1 MSDLMTTEP
10 DTSGQPTTGT
20 ETENPTNGFDLSS
33 VLSAEYQS
41 HPSITKFG
49 GDVNKMA
56 KSYLS
61 LESLMGQGR
70 LAVPKDE
77 NDANAWGMYDK
88 AFGVPEAPDG
98 YELTA
103 PEGASLDE
111 FKSLMKANHIPP
123 TVAQKLLDA
132 HLNEFTQYENIKKQ
146 EMEAAKNEAETQLK
160 QEWGMKYN
168 ENMSTAAKFLEK
180 MSGNKAD
187 YDYFLGKIGNDAKF
201 IKLLARMGESV
212 SEGSLGGF
220 EGQAS
225 GFTKTPTE
233 AKAELDKILNDPND
247 AYWAGARN
255 QRNNPVWCKKNNQ
268 PWISENERKAR
279 VAYVQS
285 LMQMQG

>member
-1 MSDLMTTEP
+1 MSELMTTAP
-10 DTSGQPTTGT
+10 DNSGQPATGTNPTTG
-20 ETENPTNGFDLSS
+20 FDFASA
-33 VLSAEYQS
+33 LSAEYQEN
-41 HPSITKFG
+41 PSITKFG

-70 LAVPKDE
+70 VAIPKDE
-77 NDANAWGMYDK
+77 NDANAWGLYDK
-88 AFGVPEAPDG
+88 SFGVPEAADG

-103 PEGASLDE
+103 PEGADLAT
-111 FKSLMKANHIPP
+111 FKSLMKENHIPSA
-123 TVAQKLLDA
+123 VAQKLLDA
-132 HLNEFTQYENIKKQ
+132 HLNEFVNYEGAKQ
-146 EMEAAKNEAETQLK
+146 QEAEAAKSAAEAELK
-160 QEWGMKYN
+160 QEWGMKYG
-168 ENMSTAAKFLEK
+168 ENMNNAAKFLEK

-187 YDYFLGKIGNDAKF
+187 YDYFLGKIGNDTKF

-225 GFTKTPTE
+225 GFTKTPAE
-233 AKAELDKILNDPND
+233 AKAELDKVLNDPDD

-255 QRNNPVWCKKNNQ
+255 QRHDPVWCKKNNK
-268 PWISENERKAR
+268 PWISETERKAR

>member
-1 MSDLMTTEP
+1 MSDLMTTAPES
-10 DTSGQPTTGT
+10 SGQPATGT
-20 ETENPTNGFDLSS
+20 NPTNGFDLASA
-33 VLSAEYQS
+33 LSAEFQEN
-41 HPSITKFG
+41 PSITKFG

-70 LAVPKDE
+70 VAIPKDE
-77 NDANAWGMYDK
+77 NDASAWGLYDK
-88 AFGVPEAPDG
+88 SFGVPEAADG
-98 YELTA
+98 YELTS
-103 PEGASLDE
+103 PEGADLAT
-111 FKSLMKANHIPP
+111 FKSLMKENHIPQA
-123 TVAQKLLDA
+123 VAQKLLDA
-132 HLNEFTQYENIKKQ
+132 HLNEFVNYEGVKQQ
-146 EMEAAKNEAETQLK
+146 EMEAAKSAAETELK
-160 QEWGMKYN
+160 QEWGMKYG
-168 ENMSTAAKFLEK
+168 ENMNNAAKFLEK

-201 IKLLARMGESV
+201 IKLLAQMGESV

-225 GFTKTPTE
+225 GFTKTPAE
-233 AKAELDKILNDPND
+233 AKAELNKVLNDPDD

-255 QRNNPVWCKKNNQ
+255 QRHDPVWCKKNNK
-268 PWISENERKAR
+268 PWISETERKAR